1 MRCLVLRRDNLTIP
15 IQMEF
20 SQFFAAFLKSRL
32 NFKHLSSSLVTG
44 NEFLFGKASISD
56 MPNLGDTLATDEK
69 YLVLNRDNLMIPIQM
84 QLSQKKH
91 FFSQFFPAFLKS
103 RLNFE
108 YFEKKDHPHSF
119 CISEITTFK
128 TCLNKSLKRPVS
140 EDASRSNMVNVPKHC

>member
-1 MRCLVLRRDNLTIP
+1 M
-15 IQMEF
+15 
-20 SQFFAAFLKSRL
+20 
-32 NFKHLSSSLVTG
+32 VTG
-44 NEFLFGKASISD
+44 NEFLFGKASLSD

-119 CISEITTFK
+119 CISEITTLK
-128 TCLNKSLKRPVS
+128 TCLNKISQKAGFRGCFEKQYGKRAKALLNS
-140 EDASRSNMVNVPKHC
+140 ASQHPYHIH

>member
-1 MRCLVLRRDNLTIP
+1 
-15 IQMEF
+15 
-20 SQFFAAFLKSRL
+20 
-32 NFKHLSSSLVTG
+32 
-44 NEFLFGKASISD
+44 